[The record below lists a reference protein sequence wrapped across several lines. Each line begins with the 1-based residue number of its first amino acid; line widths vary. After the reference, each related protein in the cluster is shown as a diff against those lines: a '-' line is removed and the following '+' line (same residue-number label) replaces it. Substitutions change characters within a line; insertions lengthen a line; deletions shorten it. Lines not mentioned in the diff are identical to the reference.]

1 MGCVSYK
8 LFRAAVFHIN
18 SYRGTVISTKSKIED
33 INCKK
38 KDVLFRGSNPR
49 DLTTVSE
56 QYLLRC
62 TCLPDFAWV
71 VTVRPI
77 RPLTQCALTD
87 CATEPEMTFNPKF
100 PFKISS
106 ILASTCDALF
116 PNNSLN
122 RFKCFPRYKEKEMLF
137 HEQKLDKEETTR
149 KTMIPPKGRQS
160 YIPRR
165 EIKRLNLFTSAAL
178 TVCNSILCQ
187 VMLHVLACAMVTNR
201 SKSRLINKCTSS
213 QHRHNFVKSPFSPRH
228 PKASREQSF
237 CLSPFSQSQQHQ
249 SPPGFAPT
257 CVT

>member
-1 MGCVSYK
+1 
-8 LFRAAVFHIN
+8 
-18 SYRGTVISTKSKIED
+18 VISIKSKIED
-33 INCKK
+33 IRCKK
-38 KDVLFRGSNPR
+38 KYVLFRGSNPR
-49 DLTTVSE
+49 DLTTASE
-56 QYLLRC
+56 RYLLRC

-77 RPLTQCALTD
+77 RPLTQYALTD

-122 RFKCFPRYKEKEMLF
+122 RFTCFPRYKEKKMLC

-149 KTMIPPKGRQS
+149 KMSIPPKGRQS

-178 TVCNSILCQ
+178 TVCNSILRQ

-201 SKSRLINKCTSS
+201 SKSRLINKCNSC
-213 QHRHNFVKSPFSPRH
+213 QHRHNFVKSPLSLPHWTPPENQSSAFHHRLQVNNINLHQGSH
-228 PKASREQSF
+228 PPASHHGRVQ
-237 CLSPFSQSQQHQ
+237 CL
-249 SPPGFAPT
+249 GA
-257 CVT
+257 